1 MDIAEE
7 ILRKYEAVFDNLPEK
22 GVGKLRYSRSML
34 SISNIA
40 QQFSC
45 EQKLDMEAE
54 LWYLKYSLIK
64 Y

>member
-1 MDIAEE
+1 M
-7 ILRKYEAVFDNLPEK
+7 
-22 GVGKLRYSRSML
+22 GKLRYGRSML